1 MAPDGS
7 RPPSDDEQKRMADLA
22 RSLDEARPRPRRAR
36 AVDDE
41 PPAGG
46 GGDEPPPPDD
56 DGYGGGGGDDE
67 GGSPHFTVP
76 DDCPVQPLGID
87 GKLFLF
93 IDANKQ
99 FVELSHKDFGGHG
112 LSMLFGKHQDYLDDH
127 WPRTNNKGE
136 AIGLDKEWAV
146 RSFINVC
153 GEKGVFSSDNKIRG
167 VGAWTD
173 ADHRLIWHLGDAVL
187 VVDAEGRHSIEP
199 LGALGDHV
207 YPQGAPQVRP
217 NFRKGDPA
225 KSIDRLY
232 KLLQQW
238 AWKRGELD
246 ARLQLGWIG
255 CALIGGALRWRPATW
270 ATGGQGTG
278 KSTLDNDVLNP
289 VLGGDDGVVQTADA
303 TGPGLYQA
311 LRKRSTAVLF
321 DELEPRP
328 DNRQKVEATIQLAR
342 VSASGARIV
351 RGSPDGTHR
360 EFVARAAFRF
370 GSIHITRLEPQDAMR
385 ICVLDLQPLGDRK
398 EPIINRREMLELGR
412 DLRRRLVERWKWWPH
427 RLEKWREQLR
437 EAGYS
442 ARIADTWGTL
452 LAMSDH
458 MLAPTDDVED
468 VHPDEFDTWINLL
481 KPHLDVLVDAAGS
494 DHARLLQTLLTTTVD
509 PYAKGKR
516 WPLSHILA
524 VAAQRRGVYEEG
536 EDDSER
542 LTPEVAHGALE
553 SIGMKLGSFKVPR
566 PDDAPEDYADRFI
579 LAIAFANG
587 HTELNKLLRE
597 TKWGA
602 GVYTQTL
609 LRIPGAW
616 STQQRVARRK
626 GQCAMVPLD
635 IVLPPDGAEPNPLLK
650 P

>member
-1 MAPDGS
+1 MPDGS
-7 RPPSDDEQKRMADLA
+7 RPPEDEEFKRRTAELA
-22 RSLDEARPRPRRAR
+22 ASLDNAQPRPRRRR
-36 AVDDE
+36 AADE
-41 PPAGG
+41 AAPPGG
-46 GGDEPPPPDD
+46 PPHEPPPPDD
-56 DGYGGGGGDDE
+56 DGGGGGDDDDDP
-67 GGSPHFTVP
+67 SYFRVP
-76 DDCPVQPLGID
+76 ADSPVQPLGID

-112 LSMLFGKHQDYLDDH
+112 LSMLFGKHQDYLDAH
-127 WPRTNNKGE
+127 WPRMNSKRE

-187 VVDAEGRHSIEP
+187 VVNPDGRHSFEP

-217 NFRKGDPA
+217 NFKRGDPA
-225 KSIDRLY
+225 KSIDHLY
-232 KLLQQW
+232 ALLQKW
-238 AWKRGELD
+238 AWKRGDLD

-398 EPIINRREMLELGR
+398 EPVINRREMLELGR

-427 RLEKWREQLR
+427 RLEKWREKLR

-452 LAMSDH
+452 LAMADH
-458 MLAPTDDVED
+458 LLAPTNDVEEAT
-468 VHPDEFDTWINLL
+468 PDEFAIWIDKL

-509 PYAKGKR
+509 PYSKGKR
-516 WPLSHILA
+516 WPLSTILSA
-524 VAAQRRGVYEEG
+524 AAQRRSQTEISTDG
-536 EDDSER
+536 EDR
-542 LTPEVAHGALE
+542 LTVDDAHAALE
-553 SIGMKLGSFKVPR
+553 SIGMKLGSFKMPR
-566 PDDAPEDYADRFI
+566 PDDAPADYEDRFI

-587 HTELNKLLRE
+587 HTEMNKLLRE

-635 IVLPPDGAEPNPLLK
+635 IVLPPDGEPNPLLT